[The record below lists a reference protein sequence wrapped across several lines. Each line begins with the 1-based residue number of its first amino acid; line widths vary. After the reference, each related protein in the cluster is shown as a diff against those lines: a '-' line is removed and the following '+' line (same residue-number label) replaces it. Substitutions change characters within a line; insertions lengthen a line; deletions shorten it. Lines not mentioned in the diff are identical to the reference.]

1 MTKNDHFETLK
12 YHFWAF
18 IAFFKISFSS
28 LHNPSYNPFFVNIK
42 TKSFQDATKVMRG
55 GFYFSIIMLMF
66 AIYVWNLRNRQKDNH
81 KARKIETFGRACLD
95 GKFDLV
101 RTLDGEVFSTD
112 DLLGKWA
119 IIYFG
124 FTRCPDVC
132 PEQLEKLAYV
142 IQSVEQC
149 KS

>member
-1 MTKNDHFETLK
+1 
-12 YHFWAF
+12 
-18 IAFFKISFSS
+18 
-28 LHNPSYNPFFVNIK
+28 
-42 TKSFQDATKVMRG
+42 
-55 GFYFSIIMLMF
+55 MLMF